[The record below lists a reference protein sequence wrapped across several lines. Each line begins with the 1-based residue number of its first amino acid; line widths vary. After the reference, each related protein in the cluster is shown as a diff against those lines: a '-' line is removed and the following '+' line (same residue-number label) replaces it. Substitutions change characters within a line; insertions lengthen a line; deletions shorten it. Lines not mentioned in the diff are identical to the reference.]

1 MTEEVWM
8 PYHLRERQAAWCR
21 CGKAATHEVRNERND
36 VMDWCCKRC
45 GDRRVTELR
54 QVESVEKLP
63 PPMAV

>member
-1 MTEEVWM
+1 M

-36 VMDWCCKRC
+36 VMDWCCKPC
-45 GDRRVTELR
+45 GERRLAERLAER
-54 QVESVEKLP
+54 RAAEAVEKLP